1 MLTRCMLREH
11 ASPPLGTPCK
21 RTAYAERDGRY
32 MRSKVTVVGAGNV
45 GATLGQRVAE
55 RDYAD
60 VVLVDVVPNMPMGKA
75 LDILEAGPVLGY
87 DSLVIG
93 ANGYDETANSDI
105 VVVTSGIPRKP
116 GMSRD
121 DLIRTNQG
129 IVTQVTQE
137 IVKRSPNAIII
148 CVTNPL
154 DAMVQLAYKVSGLPK
169 NRVMGMA
176 GVLDTARF
184 RTFLAQELHVSVR
197 DVQAFV
203 LGGHG
208 DTMVPLARLST
219 VAGVPLPELIPA
231 ERLAQIVQRARDGGA
246 EIVNLLKQGSA
257 FYAPSAS
264 VIQMV
269 DSIILDK
276 KMIMPC
282 SVYLEGEYGINGLF
296 VGVPAKLGSKGVEE
310 VIQLDLTA
318 EEKAQLQKSA
328 DSVRELIGVM
338 GI

>member
-1 MLTRCMLREH
+1 
-11 ASPPLGTPCK
+11 
-21 RTAYAERDGRY
+21 

-60 VVLVDVVPNMPMGKA
+60 VVLVDVIPDMPMGKA

-93 ANGYDETANSDI
+93 ANGYDETEASDI
-105 VVVTSGIPRKP
+105 VVITSGIARKP

-121 DLIRTNQG
+121 DLVRTNQG

-137 IVKRSPNAIII
+137 VVRRSPKAILI

-154 DAMVQLAYKVSGLPK
+154 DAMVQLVYKVSGFPK
-169 NRVMGMA
+169 RRVLGMA

-184 RTFLAQELHVSVR
+184 RTFIAQELGVSIK

-208 DTMVPLARLST
+208 DTMVPLARLSS
-219 VAGVPLPELIPA
+219 VAGVPLPRLIPA
-231 ERLAQIVQRARDGGA
+231 DRLAQIVQRTRDGGA

-257 FYAPSAS
+257 YYAPSAS
-264 VIQMV
+264 VLQMI
-269 DSIILDK
+269 DSIVLDK

-296 VGVPAKLGSKGVEE
+296 VGVPVKLGAAGVEE
-310 VIQLDLTA
+310 IVQLELTDD
-318 EEKAQLQKSA
+318 ERAQLQKSA

>member
-1 MLTRCMLREH
+1 
-11 ASPPLGTPCK
+11 
-21 RTAYAERDGRY
+21 
-32 MRSKVTVVGAGNV
+32 MRSKVTIVGAGNV

-60 VVLVDVVPNMPMGKA
+60 VVLVDVIPNMPQGKA

-93 ANGYDETANSDI
+93 TNAYEETAGSDM
-105 VVVTSGIPRKP
+105 VVITSGIARKP

-121 DLIRTNQG
+121 ELLRTNQG

-137 IVKRSPNAIII
+137 IVRRSPNAILI

-154 DAMVQLAYKVSGLPK
+154 DAMAQLVFRVSGFPRQ
-169 NRVMGMA
+169 RVLGMA

-184 RTFLAQELHVSVR
+184 RTFLAQELGVSVR

-219 VAGVPLPELIPA
+219 VAGVPVTQLIPA
-231 ERLAQIVQRARDGGA
+231 ERLGQIVQRTRDGGA
-246 EIVNLLKQGSA
+246 EIVNLLGSGSA
-257 FYAPSAS
+257 YYAPSAS
-264 VIQMV
+264 VLQMI
-269 DSIILDK
+269 DAILLDK
-276 KMIMPC
+276 QQIMPC
-282 SVYLEGEYGINGLF
+282 AVYLEGEYGINGLF
-296 VGVPAKLGSKGVEE
+296 VGVPARLGARGVEE
-310 VIQLDLTA
+310 VFQLELT
-318 EEKAQLQKSA
+318 EDERAQLHKSA
-328 DSVRELIGVM
+328 DAVRELVGVM

>member
-1 MLTRCMLREH
+1 
-11 ASPPLGTPCK
+11 
-21 RTAYAERDGRY
+21 

-60 VVLVDVVPNMPMGKA
+60 VVLVDIVPDMPQGKA

-87 DSLVIG
+87 DSLVVG
-93 ANGYDETANSDI
+93 SNGYDETENSDVAVI
-105 VVVTSGIPRKP
+105 TSGIARKP

-121 DLIRTNQG
+121 DLVRTNQG
-129 IVTQVTQE
+129 IVTQVTRE
-137 IVKRSPNAIII
+137 IVTRSPNAMLIVI
-148 CVTNPL
+148 TNPL
-154 DAMVQLAYKVSGLPK
+154 DAMAQLAFTVSGFPRQ
-169 NRVMGMA
+169 RVMGMA

-184 RTFLAQELHVSVR
+184 RTFIAQELNVSVR

-219 VAGVPLPELIPA
+219 VAGVPLP
-231 ERLAQIVQRARDGGA
+231 RLLSPDRLQAIIARTANGGA

-257 FYAPSAS
+257 YYAPSAS
-264 VIQMV
+264 VLQMI
-269 DSIILDK
+269 DAILRDK

-282 SVYLEGEYGINGLF
+282 AVHLEGEYGINGLY
-296 VGVPAKLGSKGVEE
+296 VGVPAKLGKNGVEHI
-310 VIQLDLTA
+310 VQIGLTQ
-318 EEKAQLQKSA
+318 EEQAAL
-328 DSVRELIGVM
+328 
-338 GI
+338 

>member
-1 MLTRCMLREH
+1 
-11 ASPPLGTPCK
+11 
-21 RTAYAERDGRY
+21 
-32 MRSKVTVVGAGNV
+32 MRSKVTVVGAGFV
-45 GATLGQRVAE
+45 GSTLGQRVAE

-60 VVLVDVVPNMPMGKA
+60 VVLVDVIPDMPQGKA
-75 LDILEAGPVLGY
+75 LDILESMPVLGY

-93 ANGYDETANSDI
+93 SNGYEETANSDI
-105 VVVTSGIPRKP
+105 VVITSGIARKP

-129 IVTQVTQE
+129 IVTSVTEQVA
-137 IVKRSPNAIII
+137 KYSPNAVII
-148 CVTNPL
+148 CITNPL
-154 DAMVQLAYKVSGLPK
+154 DAMVQLAYKVSGFPK
-169 NRVMGMA
+169 QRVVGMA

-184 RTFLAQELHVSVR
+184 RTFIAQELGVSVR

-208 DTMVPLARLST
+208 DTMVPLARLSS
-219 VAGVPLPELIPA
+219 VAGVPLPQLIAP

-257 FYAPSAS
+257 YYAPSAS
-264 VIQMV
+264 ALQMI
-269 DSIILDK
+269 DSILLDK

-282 SVYLEGEYGINGLF
+282 STYLEGEYGVNGLF
-296 VGVPAKLGSKGVEE
+296 VGVPVKLGAGGVEE
-310 VIQLDLTA
+310 VIQLDLTPDELA
-318 EEKAQLQKSA
+318 ALHKSA

-338 GI
+338 GM

>member
-1 MLTRCMLREH
+1 
-11 ASPPLGTPCK
+11 
-21 RTAYAERDGRY
+21 
-32 MRSKVTVVGAGNV
+32 VV
-45 GATLGQRVAE
+45 
-55 RDYAD
+55 
-60 VVLVDVVPNMPMGKA
+60 
-75 LDILEAGPVLGY
+75 I
-87 DSLVIG
+87 
-93 ANGYDETANSDI
+93 
-105 VVVTSGIPRKP
+105 TSGIARKP

-121 DLIRTNQG
+121 DLVRTNQG

-137 IVKRSPNAIII
+137 VVRRSPKAILI

-154 DAMVQLAYKVSGLPK
+154 DAMVQLAYKVSGFPK
-169 NRVMGMA
+169 RRVLGMA

-184 RTFLAQELHVSVR
+184 RTFIAQELGVSIK

-208 DTMVPLARLST
+208 DTMVPLARLSS
-219 VAGVPLPELIPA
+219 VAGVPLPRLIPA
-231 ERLAQIVQRARDGGA
+231 DRLAQIVQHTRDGGA

-257 FYAPSAS
+257 YYAPSAS
-264 VIQMV
+264 VLQMI
-269 DSIILDK
+269 DSIVLDK

-296 VGVPAKLGSKGVEE
+296 VGVPVKLGAAGVEE
-310 VIQLDLTA
+310 IVQLELTDD
-318 EEKAQLQKSA
+318 ERAQLQKSA

>member
-1 MLTRCMLREH
+1 
-11 ASPPLGTPCK
+11 
-21 RTAYAERDGRY
+21 

-45 GATLGQRVAE
+45 GATVGQRVAE

-60 VVLVDVVPNMPMGKA
+60 VVLVDVIPDMPQGKA

-87 DSLVIG
+87 DSLVTG
-93 ANGYDETANSDI
+93 ANGYDETEGSDI
-105 VVVTSGIPRKP
+105 VVITSGIARKP

-129 IVTQVTQE
+129 IVTSVTQE
-137 IVKRSPNAIII
+137 VVKRSPNAILI

-154 DAMVQLAYKVSGLPK
+154 DAMVQLAHKVSGFPK
-169 NRVMGMA
+169 QRVMGMA

-184 RTFLAQELHVSVR
+184 RTFIAQELGVSVR

-208 DTMVPLARLST
+208 DTMVPLTRSSS
-219 VAGVPLPELIPA
+219 VAGVPLTELIPA
-231 ERLAQIVQRARDGGA
+231 ERLAQIVQRTRDGGA
-246 EIVNLLKQGSA
+246 EIVALLKQGSA
-257 FYAPSAS
+257 YYAPSAS
-264 VIQMV
+264 VLQMI
-269 DSIILDK
+269 DSILLDK

-296 VGVPAKLGSKGVEE
+296 VGVPAKLGAKGVEE
-310 VIQLDLTA
+310 IIKLELTA
-318 EEKAQLQKSA
+318 DEQAALKKSA
-328 DSVRELIGVM
+328 DSVKELVGVM

>member
-1 MLTRCMLREH
+1 
-11 ASPPLGTPCK
+11 
-21 RTAYAERDGRY
+21 

-60 VVLVDVVPNMPMGKA
+60 VVLVDVIPDLPQGKA

-93 ANGYDETANSDI
+93 TNGYDETEHSDI
-105 VVVTSGIPRKP
+105 VVITSGIARKP

-121 DLIRTNQG
+121 DLVRTNQG

-137 IVKRSPNAIII
+137 IVKRSPNAILI

-154 DAMVQLAYKVSGLPK
+154 DAMVQLAYEVSGFPK
-169 NRVMGMA
+169 QRVLGMA

-184 RTFLAQELHVSVR
+184 RTFIARELNVSVR

-219 VAGVPLPELIPA
+219 VAGVPLP
-231 ERLAQIVQRARDGGA
+231 RLLSPDRLQAIIARTANGGA

-257 FYAPSAS
+257 YYAPSAS
-264 VIQMV
+264 VLQMI
-269 DSIILDK
+269 DSILLDK

-282 SVYLEGEYGINGLF
+282 AVYLEGEYDINGLF
-296 VGVPAKLGSKGVEE
+296 VGVPVKLGAAGVEQ
-310 VIQLDLTA
+310 VIELELT
-318 EEKAQLQKSA
+318 EEERAQLEKSA
-328 DSVRELIGVM
+328 SAVRELIGVM

>member
-1 MLTRCMLREH
+1 
-11 ASPPLGTPCK
+11 
-21 RTAYAERDGRY
+21 
-32 MRSKVTVVGAGNV
+32 MRSKVTIVGAGNV

-60 VVLVDVVPNMPMGKA
+60 VVLVDVIPNMPQGKA

-93 ANGYDETANSDI
+93 ANGYDETAGSDI
-105 VVVTSGIPRKP
+105 VVITSGIARKP

-121 DLIRTNQG
+121 DLIKTNQG

-137 IVKRSPNAIII
+137 IVRRSPNTILI

-154 DAMVQLAYKVSGLPK
+154 DAMVQLAYKVSGFPK
-169 NRVMGMA
+169 QRVMGMA

-184 RTFLAQELHVSVR
+184 RTFLAQELGVSVR
-197 DVQAFV
+197 DVQAYV

-219 VAGVPLPELIPA
+219 VAGVPVT
-231 ERLAQIVQRARDGGA
+231 ERISAQRLEAIVQRTRDGGA
-246 EIVNLLKQGSA
+246 EIVQLLGTGSA
-257 FYAPSAS
+257 YYAPSAS
-264 VIQMV
+264 VLQMI
-269 DSIILDK
+269 DAILLDK
-276 KMIMPC
+276 KQIMPC
-282 SVYLEGEYGINGLF
+282 SVYLEGEYGIKGLF
-296 VGVPAKLGSKGVEE
+296 VGVPAKLGAAGVEE
-310 VIQLDLTA
+310 VVQLRLT
-318 EEKAQLQKSA
+318 EDELAQLHRSA
-328 DSVRELIGVM
+328 SAVEELVQVM

>member
-1 MLTRCMLREH
+1 
-11 ASPPLGTPCK
+11 
-21 RTAYAERDGRY
+21 

-60 VVLVDVVPNMPMGKA
+60 VVLVDVIPNMPQGKA
-75 LDILEAGPVLGY
+75 LDLLEAGPVLGY
-87 DSLVIG
+87 DSLVVG
-93 ANGYDETANSDI
+93 TNSYDETAESDI
-105 VVVTSGIPRKP
+105 VVITSGIARKP

-121 DLIRTNQG
+121 ALVRTNQG

-137 IVKRSPNAIII
+137 IVRRSPNAILI

-154 DAMVQLAYKVSGLPK
+154 DAMAQLAFMVSGFPK
-169 NRVMGMA
+169 QHVLGMA

-184 RTFLAQELHVSVR
+184 RTFIAQELGVSVR

-231 ERLAQIVQRARDGGA
+231 ERLAQIVQRTRDGGA
-246 EIVNLLKQGSA
+246 EIVNLLGQGSA
-257 FYAPSAS
+257 YYAPSAS
-264 VIQMV
+264 VLQMI
-269 DSIILDK
+269 DAILLDK

-282 SVYLEGEYGINGLF
+282 AAYLEGEYGISGLF
-296 VGVPAKLGSKGVEE
+296 VGVPVKLGAAGVEQI
-310 VIQLDLTA
+310 VQLALS
-318 EEKAQLQKSA
+318 EEERAQLQKSA
-328 DSVRELIGVM
+328 DAVGELVRVM

>member
-1 MLTRCMLREH
+1 
-11 ASPPLGTPCK
+11 
-21 RTAYAERDGRY
+21 

-93 ANGYDETANSDI
+93 ANGYAETTGSD
-105 VVVTSGIPRKP
+105 VVVITSGIARKP

-137 IVKRSPNAIII
+137 VVKRSPNAILI

-169 NRVMGMA
+169 QRVLGMA

-184 RTFLAQELHVSVR
+184 RTFLAQELNVSVR
-197 DVQAFV
+197 DVQAYV

-219 VAGVPLPELIPA
+219 VGGVPISRLIPA
-231 ERLAQIVQRARDGGA
+231 ERLNQIVQRTRDGGA
-246 EIVNLLKQGSA
+246 EIVNLLGSGSA
-257 FYAPSAS
+257 YYAPSAS
-264 VIQMV
+264 VLQMI
-269 DSIILDK
+269 DAILLDK
-276 KMIMPC
+276 QQIMPC
-282 SVYLEGEYGINGLF
+282 SAYLEGEYGIDGLF
-296 VGVPAKLGSKGVEE
+296 VGVPAKLGARGVEE
-310 VIQLDLTA
+310 IVQIELT
-318 EEKAQLQKSA
+318 EDERAQLHRSA
-328 DSVRELIGVM
+328 EAVRELVGVM